1 MDPIHS
7 ITKPTCPRC
16 EYTSPIRYGFV
27 LGRQRWLCRDCAY
40 QFTVDRLMF
49 KSLDVKQQAASLYE
63 EGQSSNRVGKKLGL
77 SPTTVL
83 LWARLLSDANGRI
96 YRLKRKLTFPKEV
109 SLELKSIQRELMD
122 YKLKFQ
128 SMIR

>member
-1 MDPIHS
+1 
-7 ITKPTCPRC
+7 
-16 EYTSPIRYGFV
+16 
-27 LGRQRWLCRDCAY
+27 
-40 QFTVDRLMF
+40 MF
-49 KSLDVKQQAASLYE
+49 KPLGVKQQAAELYE
-63 EGQSSNRVGKKLGL
+63 SGQSSNQIGKKLGL

-96 YRLKRKLTFPKEV
+96 YRLEQKLTFPKEV
-109 SLELKSIQRELMD
+109 SLELKSIQKELMD